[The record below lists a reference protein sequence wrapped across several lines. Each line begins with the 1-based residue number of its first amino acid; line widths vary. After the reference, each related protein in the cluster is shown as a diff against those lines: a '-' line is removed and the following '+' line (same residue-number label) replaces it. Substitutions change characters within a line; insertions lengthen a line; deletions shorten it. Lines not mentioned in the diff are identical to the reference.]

1 MANKM
6 RLYEHSSRCPVA
18 LGLFLDVNPAYWCF
32 IPLLWHDAQVEN
44 IAYFQERSP
53 STSSRI
59 VDIEA
64 TNIIAIGT
72 FGNSRVTRCLN
83 NIPLT
88 PAGYAFSYEQRNK
101 QRLFF
106 EQFLLSPVD
115 QLPYSQ
121 MDLYKMTIIAVRK
134 LNTDLDR

>member
-18 LGLFLDVNPAYWCF
+18 LDLFLDVNPDYWCF

-44 IAYFQERSP
+44 IAFFEESS

-64 TNIIAIGT
+64 TNIIAMAAIH
-72 FGNSRVTRCLN
+72 NRRVTRCLDT
-83 NIPLT
+83 IPLT
-88 PAGYAFSYEQRNK
+88 PARYAFSYEQRKK

-106 EQFLLSPVD
+106 EQFLSSPVD
-115 QLPYSQ
+115 QLPYSPV
-121 MDLYKMTIIAVRK
+121 DLYKMTIIAVRK
-134 LNTDLDR
+134 